1 MTEIL
6 RTLLPVMDSENRA
19 RAIEWAQDNISEM
32 QDMFSTTMQL
42 DIEALMDYE
51 PPEGV
56 ISEDKLPA
64 PPR

>member
-1 MTEIL
+1 
-6 RTLLPVMDSENRA
+6 MDSENRA